1 MLIPP
6 HEIFYVAGTA
16 GVVSNGTAISGQM
29 YVERYPAIGS
39 SVHPPIVL
47 IHGTGQTGAGFVSTA
62 DGRPGWAF
70 DFLEAGHE
78 TFVVDQVGRGRSGA
92 DPGYGEFTRMTIED
106 VDALFA
112 RTTDHRRH
120 PRAHLHDQ
128 WPAPRDRHSHES
140 FLASQQSFL
149 SDARAAEALNLAA
162 LEVLLEDIGGAV
174 LLTHSQA
181 SVFGFGLCDR
191 RPDLV
196 LAHITVEPNG
206 PPFFDLSYSPGGW
219 DEPREVL
226 ERPYGITRMP
236 LTFDPPLPHGQTL
249 PWRAATCHSPEG
261 FARGWVQDTPV
272 RGLPRLAKVPTAIVT
287 GAASYR
293 TLVDPWT
300 SQFLR
305 DAGVPH
311 DHIRLADLGI
321 QGNGHLMMLE
331 QNSREISATIIAWLD
346 LLRADSTRTTNANP

>member
-6 HEIFYVAGTA
+6 HEIFYVAGTP
-16 GVVSNGTAISGQM
+16 VVESNGTTIGGQM

-39 SVHPPIVL
+39 SNRPPIVL

-62 DGRPGWAF
+62 DGRPGWVF

-78 TFVVDQVGRGRSGA
+78 IFVVDQVGRGRSGT
-92 DPGYGEFTRMTIED
+92 DPRYGDLARMTLED
-106 VDALFA
+106 VEALFA
-112 RTTDHRRH
+112 RTEGDRRH
-120 PRAHLHDQ
+120 PLAPFHNQ
-128 WPAPRDRHSHES
+128 WPSPTGRHSHES

-149 SDARAAEALNLAA
+149 GDARVAELLNLTA
-162 LEVLLEDIGGAV
+162 LEVLLDDIGGAV

-181 SVFGFGLCDR
+181 SAFGFGLSDR

-196 LAHITVEPNG
+196 LAHITIEPNG
-206 PPFFDLSYSPGGW
+206 PPFFDLSYAPGNW
-219 DEPREVL
+219 DKPQRL

-236 LTFDPPLPHGQTL
+236 LTFDPPLGPGQTL
-249 PWRAATCHSPEG
+249 PWRAATNGSPEG
-261 FARGWVQDTPV
+261 LARGWLQETPP
-272 RGLPRLAKVPTAIVT
+272 RGLPRLARIPTAIVT

-293 TLVDPWT
+293 TYVDPWT

-305 DAGVPH
+305 DAAVPH

-321 QGNGHLMMLE
+321 VGNGHLMMLE
-331 QNSREISATIIAWLD
+331 QNSQEISSTIIDWLD
-346 LLRADSTRTTNANP
+346 LHAATTRKIDAKP